1 MTRQSLS
8 PVASVRRLRLD
19 RWRPVPGSVG
29 EAYLLGS
36 LSPLLADFAAT
47 GGRAVV
53 PTQRGTPEMTEYL
66 G

>member
-1 MTRQSLS
+1 
-8 PVASVRRLRLD
+8 
-19 RWRPVPGSVG
+19 VG